1 MQRSDCANV
10 EISGMGVTRRVRA
23 PRSVRHLLISMLL
36 GIVVSVQMQ
45 YVFLPLSDG
54 SW

>member
-1 MQRSDCANV
+1 MV
-10 EISGMGVTRRVRA
+10 VTRHVHA

-36 GIVVSVQMQ
+36 VIVVSVQMQ
-45 YVFLPLSDG
+45 HVLLPLSDG